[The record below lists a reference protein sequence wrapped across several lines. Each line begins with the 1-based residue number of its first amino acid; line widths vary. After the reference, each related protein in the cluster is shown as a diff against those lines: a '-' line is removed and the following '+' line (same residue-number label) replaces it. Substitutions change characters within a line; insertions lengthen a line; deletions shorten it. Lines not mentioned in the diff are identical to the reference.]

1 MSALVLFFSGPA
13 IHPRN
18 QTISEKLEPW
28 IKVLCCSQNSVFSN
42 LCYSQNTPNERRS
55 YALVRHHPLSYITRT
70 NSRRQNKT
78 YQTLE
83 FEPHTHE
90 VVLRTHVVSL

>member
-1 MSALVLFFSGPA
+1 MSALVLFFSGLA

-28 IKVLCCSQNSVFSN
+28 IKVLCYSQNSVFSNLCYSQNSVFSN

-55 YALVRHHPLSYITRT
+55 YALGTSSSPLIYYSYKQQETKQDLPNT
-70 NSRRQNKT
+70 
-78 YQTLE
+78 
-83 FEPHTHE
+83 
-90 VVLRTHVVSL
+90 